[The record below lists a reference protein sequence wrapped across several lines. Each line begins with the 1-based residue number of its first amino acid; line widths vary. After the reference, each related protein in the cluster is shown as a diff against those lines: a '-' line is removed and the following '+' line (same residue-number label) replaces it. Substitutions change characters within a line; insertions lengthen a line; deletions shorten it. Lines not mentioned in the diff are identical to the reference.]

1 MSARQRRAT
10 LPRPQVA
17 GPGGEPSW
25 RSAEHKR
32 HFTELLRVGKS
43 ARAPRK
49 NEKPSLWCWAVE
61 IAALMPADGET
72 QVQAIITAT
81 PALAADFLTTKGALK
96 APQSGGK
103 TKKTKGAR
111 RGGQVMH
118 APRHPGNTSAVGIL
132 VCESLPESPSS
143 IFDRGDLPN
152 EELDVG
158 RVLERALAAGALTW
172 VLETGEQIAGVAIAR
187 QRPLTRASHV
197 ADLSILVH
205 PLARRRGG
213 GALLLSAME
222 DAAMRAP
229 DIHKLATRVASD
241 DLALK
246 ATLRASSSSWIP
258 ERVEL
263 EGLNR
268 GGDFVDTELWGLV
281 VGAGPQ
287 PIDCQRQ

>member
-1 MSARQRRAT
+1 MHARHAT
-10 LPRPQVA
+10 L
-17 GPGGEPSW
+17 
-25 RSAEHKR
+25 
-32 HFTELLRVGKS
+32 
-43 ARAPRK
+43 
-49 NEKPSLWCWAVE
+49 
-61 IAALMPADGET
+61 AD
-72 QVQAIITAT
+72 
-81 PALAADFLTTKGALK
+81 
-96 APQSGGK
+96 
-103 TKKTKGAR
+103 
-111 RGGQVMH
+111 
-118 APRHPGNTSAVGIL
+118 TSAVGIL

-158 RVLERALAAGALTW
+158 REVLERALAAGALTW

-222 DAAMRAP
+222 DAATRAP

-268 GGDFVDTELWGLV
+268 GGHFVDTELWGLV

-287 PIDCQRQ
+287 PIDCQRR